1 MFDAVKEWLRAHEA
15 IFWWFGVFTVLS
27 YIAIP
32 FAIRAVVIRMSPDYF
47 LHHSPPPDSWRA
59 QHPAVR
65 IALLVAKNLCGALLV
80 LVGVVQSIPVL
91 VPGFGLLTI
100 LIGIFLLNFPGK
112 RALELRIMRNAT
124 VLRAVNAVR
133 ANAGRAPIELP
144 G

>member
-1 MFDAVKEWLRAHEA
+1 MFDAVKEWVAAHKA
-15 IFWWFGVFTVLS
+15 PFWWFGVLTVLS

-32 FAIRAVVIRMSPDYF
+32 FVIRAVVIRMSPDHF
-47 LHHSPPPDSWRA
+47 LHRGPPPDSWRA
-59 QHPAVR
+59 HHPAAR
-65 IALLVAKNLCGALLV
+65 IAFLVAKNLLGALLV
-80 LVGVVQSIPVL
+80 LVGIVQSVPVL

-100 LIGIFLLNFPGK
+100 LIGVLLLNFPGK

-133 ANAGRAPIELP
+133 ARAGRAPIKMP